1 MVTCLIASARA
12 RSSKRMFR
20 WQRTG
25 MFFSDKRCDC
35 PRHGASARTDRSVQ
49 AFAE

>member
-1 MVTCLIASARA
+1 MVTCLIASAAGREA
-12 RSSKRMFR
+12 QADVR

-35 PRHGASARTDRSVQ
+35 PRHGVSVRTGSKRPRLR
-49 AFAE
+49 